1 MGATLLPD
9 GLIEQVRALGQA
21 RPGAVAAFDADGTL
35 WRDDVGE
42 AFLQHLCARGW
53 VRLPDGRDPYTEYLT
68 RVERDRGSG
77 YAYAAQLQAGLAQA
91 ALEEECARFAR
102 NFVPR
107 RALPATQ
114 ELLARCAEAG
124 LACWVVSASP
134 VQIVRAAAP
143 LAGVPAE
150 RCLGMETRVDAQGIV
165 TDEIV
170 PPITFARGKVEALA
184 KAGLGAPALGCG
196 DSIFGDLALL
206 EASGVAVVVAQGP
219 GGGLAEEARRR
230 GWATLRY

>member
-1 MGATLLPD
+1 MGAPLLPD
-9 GLIEQVRALGQA
+9 ELVDQVRALGQA
-21 RPGAVAAFDADGTL
+21 LPGAVAAFDADGTL

-68 RVERDRGSG
+68 RVERDRGTG
-77 YAYAAQLQAGLAQA
+77 FAYAAQLQAGLAQA
-91 ALEEECARFAR
+91 ALEEECERFAR
-102 NFVPR
+102 GFIPR
-107 RALPATQ
+107 RALPAAQ
-114 ELLARCAEAG
+114 ALLSACAEAG
-124 LACWVVSASP
+124 LVCWVVSASP
-134 VQIVRAAAP
+134 LQIVRASVP
-143 LAGVPAE
+143 LVGVPKE
-150 RCLGMETRVDAQGIV
+150 RCLGMVTRVDGKGIV

-184 KAGLGAPALGCG
+184 GAGLGAPALGCG

-206 EASGVAVVVAQGP
+206 EASRLPVVVAQGP